1 MKHMYLK
8 LKNYL
13 NLLFNIMVKWVKN
26 YIIVGKNQLCKQMR
40 RNMYQKH
47 HLMNFYKSLDL
58 QLQLKWMNQ
67 KIEKL
72 KEDKLNYLL
81 LAQKYDIINYVV
93 IF

>member
-1 MKHMYLK
+1 
-8 LKNYL
+8 
-13 NLLFNIMVKWVKN
+13 
-26 YIIVGKNQLCKQMR
+26 
-40 RNMYQKH
+40 
-47 HLMNFYKSLDL
+47 MNFYKSLDL